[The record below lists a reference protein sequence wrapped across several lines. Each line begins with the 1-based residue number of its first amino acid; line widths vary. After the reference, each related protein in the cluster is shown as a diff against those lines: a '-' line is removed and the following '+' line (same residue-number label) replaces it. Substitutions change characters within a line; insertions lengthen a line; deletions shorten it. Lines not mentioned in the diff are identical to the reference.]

1 MSTENQNQG
10 QKTAKSGADVL
21 KAIEE
26 KNFSG
31 KLGAA
36 RKKIEDLVPSRDKA
50 REAHEAIQTQLDEAV
65 AEFDDLVKSRA

>member
-1 MSTENQNQG
+1 MSNENQ
-10 QKTAKSGADVL
+10 KAPKSGAEIL

-50 REAHEAIQTQLDEAV
+50 YEAFSAIQTQLDEAV
-65 AEFDDLVKSRA
+65 AEFDELVKSRS

>member
-1 MSTENQNQG
+1 MSNEQNQPKAA
-10 QKTAKSGADVL
+10 KTGADVL

-50 REAHEAIQTQLDEAV
+50 ADAFNAIQTQLDEAV
-65 AEFDDLVKSRA
+65 AEYDDLVKSR